1 MNHLLIE
8 EIKVAI
14 IDMDH
19 LTVLLTSNRLV
30 KLYNSRILKYRI
42 LMITIRT
49 IAVALIDQESFQSV
63 TKDLYPNR

>member
-1 MNHLLIE
+1 MNHQLIE

-19 LTVLLTSNRLV
+19 LTVQLTNNRLV
-30 KLYNSRILKYRI
+30 KLLNSRILKYRI

-49 IAVALIDQESFQSV
+49 IAVALIDQESFPSV